1 MILFCQLD
9 FAPAGNAVWVILPGV
24 VKTQKKNRGRGK
36 NLLTFAFCSPIFA
49 PGRGNGKRV
58 ASA

>member
-1 MILFCQLD
+1 MSFEIE
-9 FAPAGNAVWVILPGV
+9 GE
-24 VKTQKKNRGRGK
+24 RK

-58 ASA
+58 ALAPLPSGSPELDATR